1 MKISKLTTYA
11 VPPRW
16 LFLKIDTDEGVTGW
30 GEPVVEGRAATV
42 AAAVDELA
50 DYLIGKDPRQ
60 IEDLWQ
66 VMYRA
71 GFYRGGP
78 ILMSAIAGIDQAL
91 WDIKGKFYQ
100 ASVADLMGGRVRD
113 RIRVYT
119 WIGGDR
125 PADTAAAAQAA
136 VESGFTAVKM
146 NGTSEMQIVDTWSK
160 VNAAVENVAAVR
172 AAIGP
177 DTGIGVDFHGRV
189 HKPMAKVL
197 LKELEPFR
205 LMFIEEPV
213 RSEEA
218 DGFLPQM
225 AATSTPIALGERL
238 YSRWDFKSIL
248 ASGAVD
254 IIQPDP
260 SHAGGITE
268 TRKIT
273 TMAEAYDVAV
283 ALHCPLGPIALATCL
298 QLDACTYNAF
308 IQEQSLGIHY
318 NVANDLLDYISNP
331 DVFSFNDGFVTI
343 PNGPGLGIEVNEEY
357 VIERANMGHRWR
369 NPVWRHSDGS
379 VAEW

>member
-1 MKISKLTTYA
+1 
-11 VPPRW
+11 
-16 LFLKIDTDEGVTGW
+16 
-30 GEPVVEGRAATV
+30 
-42 AAAVDELA
+42 
-50 DYLIGKDPRQ
+50 
-60 IEDLWQ
+60 
-66 VMYRA
+66 MYRA

-91 WDIKGKFYQ
+91 WDIKGKSHQ
-100 ASVADLMGGRVRD
+100 ASVADLMGGSVRD

-125 PADTAAAAQAA
+125 PADTAAAAAAA
-136 VESGFTAVKM
+136 VQSDFTAVKM
-146 NGTSEMQIVDTWSK
+146 NGTAEMQIVDTWAK
-160 VNAAVENVAAVR
+160 IEAAIENVAAVR
-172 AAIGP
+172 SAVGP
-177 DTGIGVDFHGRV
+177 GIGIAVDFHGRV

-197 LKELEPFR
+197 LKELEAYK

-218 DGFLPQM
+218 ASFARQM

-254 IIQPDP
+254 VIQPDP

-268 TRKIT
+268 TRKIA

-283 ALHCPLGPIALATCL
+283 ALHCPLGPIALAACL
-298 QLDACTYNAF
+298 QLDACTHNAF

-318 NVANDLLDYISNP
+318 NTSNDLLDYVSNP
-331 DVFSFNDGFVTI
+331 DAFTYRDGFVTI
-343 PNGPGLGIEVNEEY
+343 PTGPGLGVDINEEY
-357 VIERANMGHRWR
+357 VIERAREGHRWR

>member
-1 MKISKLTTYA
+1 
-11 VPPRW
+11 
-16 LFLKIDTDEGVTGW
+16 
-30 GEPVVEGRAATV
+30 
-42 AAAVDELA
+42 
-50 DYLIGKDPRQ
+50 
-60 IEDLWQ
+60 
-66 VMYRA
+66 
-71 GFYRGGP
+71 
-78 ILMSAIAGIDQAL
+78 
-91 WDIKGKFYQ
+91 
-100 ASVADLMGGRVRD
+100 MGGRVRD
-113 RIRVYT
+113 RIRAYT

-136 VESGFTAVKM
+136 AERGFMAVKM
-146 NGTSEMQIVDTWSK
+146 NGTSEMQIVDSWSK
-160 VNAAVENVAAVR
+160 VNAAIENVAAVR
-172 AAIGP
+172 AAVGP
-177 DTGIGVDFHGRV
+177 DIGIGVDFHGRV

-197 LKELEPFR
+197 LKELEPFK

-218 DGFLPQM
+218 DGFLHQM

-283 ALHCPLGPIALATCL
+283 ALHCPLGPIALAACL

-318 NVANDLLDYISNP
+318 NVANDLLDYITNP
-331 DVFSFNDGFVTI
+331 DAFRYSNGFITI
-343 PNGPGLGIEVNEEY
+343 PSGPGLGIEVNEEY
-357 VIERANMGHRWR
+357 VAERANMGHRWR
-369 NPVWRHSDGS
+369 NPVWRHPDGS
-379 VAEW
+379 LAEW